1 MLLMVEHLSVKLMAT
16 QLVRHL
22 SSGRPEM
29 LIKKQFQGTKSE
41 IMNKKSSAL
50 VILLTQLTTAVK
62 KKIKNCMDLLY

>member
-1 MLLMVEHLSVKLMAT
+1 MLLMVGHLSVKLMVT

-22 SSGRPEM
+22 SSARPEM
-29 LIKKQFQGTKSE
+29 LIKRQFQGTKSE